1 MVVALLGVFIG
12 WGLGF
17 ILFRQP
23 SFRGQFCWG
32 ASFFFF
38 GVMNAGGIGYHCL
51 PGRHLAFYVLDVVGT
66 SCSSLSIIF
75 GCLACKGIID
85 DCSLWTKWIL
95 FYSYLGILTAVTAA
109 KGLGVSIVCE
119 LLYLVPMELAGIA
132 VLWLLCCRTPPDEM
146 QRGQVA
152 VDTWRAEVAQEKESC
167 GKSLRDETF
176 VRGDN
181 SSEVRDRKVWT
192 EPSRLKHRSK
202 PEQVL
207 HQKRFMASVGSE
219 GRKRVYVDLAAN
231 KVWLFWAVASTIVG
245 GVSVSLD
252 RVICR
257 FQRLNWLAVVWI
269 FVACDLAFLFF
280 FAFLRTYR

>member
-1 MVVALLGVFIG
+1 
-12 WGLGF
+12 
-17 ILFRQP
+17 
-23 SFRGQFCWG
+23 
-32 ASFFFF
+32 
-38 GVMNAGGIGYHCL
+38 MNAGGIGYHCL
-51 PGRHLAFYVLDVVGT
+51 PGRQLAFYVLDVVGT

-75 GCLACKGIID
+75 GCLACKGVID
-85 DCSLWTKWIL
+85 DRSLWTKWIL
-95 FYSYLGILTAVTAA
+95 FDSYLGILTAVTAA
-109 KGLGVSIVCE
+109 KGLGVSIICE
-119 LLYLVPMELAGIA
+119 LLYLVPMELAGLA

-176 VRGDN
+176 ASQDK

-202 PEQVL
+202 PEQIL
-207 HQKRFMASVGSE
+207 HRKRFTASVGSE

-231 KVWLFWAVASTIVG
+231 KVWLSWAVASTIVG

-257 FQRLNWLAVVWI
+257 YQKPNWLAVVWI
-269 FVACDLAFLFF
+269 FAACDLAFLFF